1 MWLTTERRRG
11 ENNLSASYSASA
23 GRTASPTCGGRTH
36 LAQPGALAR
45 VRASPV
51 VSPVRRYTA
60 PGSGTRQSF
69 DLGGKLERWG
79 GRATVPVLGEPGR
92 DWEFLERGPKTQKVG
107 AAEQV
112 LTLSLPP

>member
-36 LAQPGALAR
+36 LAQPRALAR
-45 VRASPV
+45 VRASPT

-60 PGSGTRQSF
+60 PGSGIGQSF
-69 DLGGKLERWG
+69 DLGGKLEG
-79 GRATVPVLGEPGR
+79 GGGVQFRSFGEPGR
-92 DWEFLERGPKTQKVG
+92 GWEFLERGPKTQKVG

-112 LTLSLPP
+112 LMLSLPP

>member
-23 GRTASPTCGGRTH
+23 GRTASPTCGRRTH

-45 VRASPV
+45 VRASPT

-69 DLGGKLERWG
+69 DLGGKLEG
-79 GRATVPVLGEPGR
+79 GVYSSGLRGTWTRLGIPGKGTKDPESR
-92 DWEFLERGPKTQKVG
+92 SR
-107 AAEQV
+107 
-112 LTLSLPP
+112 

>member
-1 MWLTTERRRG
+1 MWLTTKRRRG

-69 DLGGKLERWG
+69 DLGGKLEGGGEGYSSGPWG
-79 GRATVPVLGEPGR
+79 TWTRLGIPGKGTKDPESR
-92 DWEFLERGPKTQKVG
+92 SR
-107 AAEQV
+107 
-112 LTLSLPP
+112 

>member
-36 LAQPGALAR
+36 LAQPRALAR
-45 VRASPV
+45 VRASPT

-60 PGSGTRQSF
+60 PGSGIGQSF
-69 DLGGKLERWG
+69 DLGGKLEG
-79 GRATVPVLGEPGR
+79 GGCTVPVLRGTWTRLGIPGKGTKDPESR
-92 DWEFLERGPKTQKVG
+92 SR
-107 AAEQV
+107 
-112 LTLSLPP
+112 

>member
-1 MWLTTERRRG
+1 MVNDREEEGG
-11 ENNLSASYSASA
+11 ENNLSASYSASAA

-36 LAQPGALAR
+36 LTQPRALAR
-45 VRASPV
+45 VRASPT
-51 VSPVRRYTA
+51 VSPVRRCTA

-69 DLGGKLERWG
+69 DLGGKLEG
-79 GRATVPVLGEPGR
+79 GGVQFRSFGEPGR
-92 DWEFLERGPKTQKVG
+92 GWEFLERGPKTQKVG

>member
-45 VRASPV
+45 VRASPT

-69 DLGGKLERWG
+69 DLGGKLEG
-79 GRATVPVLGEPGR
+79 GGCTVPVFGEPGR
-92 DWEFLERGPKTQKVG
+92 GWEFLERGPKTQKVG

-112 LTLSLPP
+112 LMLSLPP